1 MEARKITVV
10 STQTQRKSV
19 ITTGAETLAEL
30 KSALD
35 EAGINYDGMTF
46 YEGTSRTE
54 LKDNAS
60 VLPKDV
66 PYKGTTTNELVF
78 MLTNTNKKI
87 RSGNMSRAEAYAA
100 IKANNLQDA
109 VKSKFGKNFT
119 QCSTEDLIGM
129 LAKSVE
135 TKPAAKAK
143 EAPKAAKPAAK
154 KETKA
159 ETKAE
164 KPVEVVDKVARK
176 AISELVDAL
185 YSNDSLDSEDADNI
199 RYILG
204 NAGYKEAEDSKDA
217 SSYSDDDIDNMF
229 EFLHK

>member
-87 RSGNMSRAEAYAA
+87 KSGDMSRAEAYAA

-135 TKPAAKAK
+135 TKPAAK
-143 EAPKAAKPAAK
+143 

-185 YSNDSLDSEDADNI
+185 YSYDSLDSEDADNI
-199 RYILG
+199 RYILS
-204 NAGYKEAEDSKDA
+204 NVGYKEDENSKDA

-229 EFLHK
+229 DFL

>member
-1 MEARKITVV
+1 MQNRKITVV

-87 RSGNMSRAEAYAA
+87 KSGDMSRAEAYAA

-119 QCSTEDLIGM
+119 QCRTEDLIGM

-135 TKPAAKAK
+135 TKPAAK
-143 EAPKAAKPAAK
+143 

-159 ETKAE
+159 ETEAE

-199 RYILG
+199 KQILG
-204 NAGYKEAEDSKDA
+204 SAGYEEDESNKDA

-229 EFLHK
+229 DFLHK

>member
-10 STQTQRKSV
+10 STQTQKKSV

-35 EAGINYDGMTF
+35 KAGIDYDGMTF

-78 MLTNTNKKI
+78 MLTNINKKI
-87 RSGNMSRAEAYAA
+87 KSGGMSRAEAYAA

-143 EAPKAAKPAAK
+143 KAHKVAKPAAK

-176 AISELVDAL
+176 AISELIDAL

-204 NAGYKEAEDSKDA
+204 NAGYKEDEDSKDA
-217 SSYSDDDIDNMF
+217 PSYSDDDIDNMF
-229 EFLHK
+229 DFLHK

>member
-54 LKDNAS
+54 LKDNTS

-87 RSGNMSRAEAYAA
+87 KSGAMSRAEVYAA

-204 NAGYKEAEDSKDA
+204 NAGYKEDEDSKDA

-229 EFLHK
+229 DFLHK

>member
-1 MEARKITVV
+1 
-10 STQTQRKSV
+10 
-19 ITTGAETLAEL
+19 
-30 KSALD
+30 
-35 EAGINYDGMTF
+35 
-46 YEGTSRTE
+46 
-54 LKDNAS
+54 
-60 VLPKDV
+60 
-66 PYKGTTTNELVF
+66 
-78 MLTNTNKKI
+78 
-87 RSGNMSRAEAYAA
+87 MSRAEAYAA

-129 LAKSVE
+129 LAKSVG

-159 ETKAE
+159 ETEAE

-204 NAGYKEAEDSKDA
+204 NAGYKEDEDSKDA
-217 SSYSDDDIDNMF
+217 SSYSDNDIDNMF
-229 EFLHK
+229 DFLHK

>member
-204 NAGYKEAEDSKDA
+204 NAGYKEDEDSKDA

>member
-30 KSALD
+30 KGALD
-35 EAGINYDGMTF
+35 EAGINYEGMTF

-66 PYKGTTTNELVF
+66 PYKGTITNELVF

-87 RSGNMSRAEAYAA
+87 KSGAMSRAETYAA
-100 IKANNLQDA
+100 IKAHNLQDA

-129 LAKSVE
+129 LARPVGI
-135 TKPAAKAK
+135 KPAPKA
-143 EAPKAAKPAAK
+143 EAPKATKPAAK

-159 ETKAE
+159 EKPAE
-164 KPVEVVDKVARK
+164 CVDKVARK
-176 AISELVDAL
+176 AIIDLVDAL
-185 YSNDSLDSEDADNI
+185 YDNDSLDSEDADNI
-199 RYILG
+199 KQILG
-204 NAGYKEAEDSKDA
+204 SAGYKEDEDNKDP
-217 SSYSDDDIDNMF
+217 SSYSDDDIDDMF
-229 EFLHK
+229 DFLHK

>member
-87 RSGNMSRAEAYAA
+87 KSGNMSRAEAYAA

-129 LAKSVE
+129 LTKSVE

-204 NAGYKEAEDSKDA
+204 NAGYKEDEDSKDA

-229 EFLHK
+229 DFLHK

>member
-1 MEARKITVV
+1 METRKITVV

-87 RSGNMSRAEAYAA
+87 KSGNMSRAEAYAA
-100 IKANNLQDA
+100 IKASNLQDA

-119 QCSTEDLIGM
+119 QCSTGDLIGM
-129 LAKSVE
+129 LAKSVG
-135 TKPAAKAK
+135 T
-143 EAPKAAKPAAK
+143 KPAAK

-185 YSNDSLDSEDADNI
+185 YSNDSLDSEDAYNI
-199 RYILG
+199 RNILG
-204 NAGYKEAEDSKDA
+204 NAGYKEDEDSKDA

-229 EFLHK
+229 DFLHK

>member
-1 MEARKITVV
+1 MQNRKITVV

-54 LKDNAS
+54 LKDDAS

-87 RSGNMSRAEAYAA
+87 KSGDMSRAEAYAA

-129 LAKSVE
+129 LAKSVG
-135 TKPAAKAK
+135 T
-143 EAPKAAKPAAK
+143 KPAAK

-204 NAGYKEAEDSKDA
+204 NAGYKEDEDSKDA
-217 SSYSDDDIDNMF
+217 SSYSDNDIDNMF
-229 EFLHK
+229 DFLHK

>member
-143 EAPKAAKPAAK
+143 EAPKAAKPAAE

-204 NAGYKEAEDSKDA
+204 NAGYKEDEDSKDA

-229 EFLHK
+229 DFLHK

>member
-87 RSGNMSRAEAYAA
+87 KSGNMSRAEAYAA

-129 LAKSVE
+129 LAKPVE

-143 EAPKAAKPAAK
+143 EAPKAG
-154 KETKA
+154 
-159 ETKAE
+159 

-199 RYILG
+199 RNILD
-204 NAGYKEAEDSKDA
+204 NTGYKEDEDSKDA
-217 SSYSDDDIDNMF
+217 SSYSDDDIDDMF

>member
-35 EAGINYDGMTF
+35 EAGINYDGMAF

-87 RSGNMSRAEAYAA
+87 RSGGMSRAEAYAA

-135 TKPAAKAK
+135 TKPAAK
-143 EAPKAAKPAAK
+143 

-159 ETKAE
+159 ETEAE
-164 KPVEVVDKVARK
+164 KPVEVVDKVARE

-204 NAGYKEAEDSKDA
+204 NAGYKEDEDSKDA

-229 EFLHK
+229 DFLHK

>member
-87 RSGNMSRAEAYAA
+87 KSGNMSRAEAYAA

-129 LAKSVE
+129 LAKSVG

-199 RYILG
+199 KQILG
-204 NAGYKEAEDSKDA
+204 SAGYEEDENNKDA
-217 SSYSDDDIDNMF
+217 SSYSDDDIDDMF
-229 EFLHK
+229 DFLHK

>member
-87 RSGNMSRAEAYAA
+87 KSGDMSRAEAYAA

-129 LAKSVE
+129 LAKSVG

-185 YSNDSLDSEDADNI
+185 YSNDSLDSKDADNI

-204 NAGYKEAEDSKDA
+204 NAGYKEDEDSKDA

-229 EFLHK
+229 DFLHK

>member
-30 KSALD
+30 KGALD
-35 EAGINYDGMTF
+35 EAGINYEGMTF

-66 PYKGTTTNELVF
+66 PYKGTITNELVF

-87 RSGNMSRAEAYAA
+87 KSGAMSRAEAYAA

-129 LAKSVE
+129 LARPVGI
-135 TKPAAKAK
+135 KPAPKA
-143 EAPKAAKPAAK
+143 EAPKATKPAAK

-159 ETKAE
+159 EKPAE
-164 KPVEVVDKVARK
+164 CVDKVARK
-176 AISELVDAL
+176 AIIDLVDAL
-185 YSNDSLDSEDADNI
+185 YVNDSLDSEDADNI
-199 RYILG
+199 KQILG
-204 NAGYKEAEDSKDA
+204 SAGYKEDEDNKDP
-217 SSYSDDDIDNMF
+217 SSYSDDDIDDMF
-229 EFLHK
+229 DFLHK

>member
-87 RSGNMSRAEAYAA
+87 KSGNMSRAEAYAA

-204 NAGYKEAEDSKDA
+204 NAGYKEDEDSKDA

-229 EFLHK
+229 DFLHK

>member
-30 KSALD
+30 KGALD
-35 EAGINYDGMTF
+35 EAGINYEGMTF

-87 RSGNMSRAEAYAA
+87 RSGAMSRAEAYAA
-100 IKANNLQDA
+100 IKAHNLQDA

-119 QCSTEDLIGM
+119 QCSTGDLISM
-129 LAKSVE
+129 LTNSKP
-135 TKPAAKAK
+135 KPA
-143 EAPKAAKPAAK
+143 PKD
-154 KETKA
+154 
-159 ETKAE
+159 E
-164 KPVEVVDKVARK
+164 KRVEVVDKVARK

-199 RYILG
+199 KNILG
-204 NAGYKEAEDSKDA
+204 SAGYEEDENSKDA
-217 SSYSDDDIDNMF
+217 SSYSDGDIDNMF
-229 EFLHK
+229 DFLHK

>member
-87 RSGNMSRAEAYAA
+87 KSGNMSRAEAYAA

-143 EAPKAAKPAAK
+143 EAPEAAKPAAK

-204 NAGYKEAEDSKDA
+204 NAGYKEDEDSKDA

-229 EFLHK
+229 DFLHK

>member
-87 RSGNMSRAEAYAA
+87 KSGGMSRAEAYAA

-143 EAPKAAKPAAK
+143 EAPEAAKPAAK

-199 RYILG
+199 KQILG
-204 NAGYKEAEDSKDA
+204 SAGYKEDEDNKDP

-229 EFLHK
+229 DFLHK

>member
-87 RSGNMSRAEAYAA
+87 KSGDMSRAEAYAA

-129 LAKSVE
+129 LAKSVG
-135 TKPAAKAK
+135 T
-143 EAPKAAKPAAK
+143 KPAAK

-199 RYILG
+199 RNILG
-204 NAGYKEAEDSKDA
+204 NAGYKEDEDSKDA

-229 EFLHK
+229 DFLHK

>member
-87 RSGNMSRAEAYAA
+87 KSGNMSRAEAYAA

-135 TKPAAKAK
+135 TKPAAK
-143 EAPKAAKPAAK
+143 

-164 KPVEVVDKVARK
+164 KPVEVVDKVARE

-185 YSNDSLDSEDADNI
+185 YSNDSLGSEDADNI

-204 NAGYKEAEDSKDA
+204 NAGYKEDEDSKDA

-229 EFLHK
+229 DFL

>member
-87 RSGNMSRAEAYAA
+87 RSGDMSRAEAYAA

-119 QCSTEDLIGM
+119 QCSTKDLIGM
-129 LAKSVE
+129 LAKLVE
-135 TKPAAKAK
+135 TKPAAK
-143 EAPKAAKPAAK
+143 K
-154 KETKA
+154 KTKA
-159 ETKAE
+159 ETEAE

-204 NAGYKEAEDSKDA
+204 NAGYKEDEDSKDA

-229 EFLHK
+229 DFLHK

>member
-1 MEARKITVV
+1 MEARRITVV

-87 RSGNMSRAEAYAA
+87 KSGNMSRAEAYAA

-109 VKSKFGKNFT
+109 VKFKFGKNFT

-135 TKPAAKAK
+135 T
-143 EAPKAAKPAAK
+143 KPAAK

-185 YSNDSLDSEDADNI
+185 YNYDSLYSEDADNI
-199 RYILG
+199 KNILG
-204 NAGYKEAEDSKDA
+204 NAGYKEDEDSKDA

-229 EFLHK
+229 DFLHK

>member
-87 RSGNMSRAEAYAA
+87 KSGNMSRAEVYAA

-129 LAKSVE
+129 LAKSVG

-143 EAPKAAKPAAK
+143 EAAKLAAK

-204 NAGYKEAEDSKDA
+204 NAGYKEDEDSKDA
-217 SSYSDDDIDNMF
+217 SSYSEDDIDNMF
-229 EFLHK
+229 DFLHK

>member
-87 RSGNMSRAEAYAA
+87 KSGNMSRAEAYAA

-129 LAKSVE
+129 LAKPVE
-135 TKPAAKAK
+135 TKPVAKAK
-143 EAPKAAKPAAK
+143 EAPKAG
-154 KETKA
+154 
-159 ETKAE
+159 

-199 RYILG
+199 RNILG
-204 NAGYKEAEDSKDA
+204 NAGYKKDEDSKDA

-229 EFLHK
+229 DFLHK

>member
-87 RSGNMSRAEAYAA
+87 KSGNMSRAEAYAA

-135 TKPAAKAK
+135 TKPAAK
-143 EAPKAAKPAAK
+143 

-199 RYILG
+199 RNILG
-204 NAGYKEAEDSKDA
+204 NAGYKEDEDSKDA

-229 EFLHK
+229 NFLHK

>member
-87 RSGNMSRAEAYAA
+87 KSGNMSRAEAYAA

-129 LAKSVE
+129 LAKSVG

-143 EAPKAAKPAAK
+143 EAAKTAAK

-204 NAGYKEAEDSKDA
+204 NVVYNEDEASKDA

-229 EFLHK
+229 DFLH

>member
-87 RSGNMSRAEAYAA
+87 KSGDMSRAEAYAA
-100 IKANNLQDA
+100 IKANNLQDV

-129 LAKSVE
+129 LAKSVG
-135 TKPAAKAK
+135 T
-143 EAPKAAKPAAK
+143 KPAAK

-199 RYILG
+199 RNILG
-204 NAGYKEAEDSKDA
+204 NAGYKEDEDSKDA

-229 EFLHK
+229 DFLHK

>member
-87 RSGNMSRAEAYAA
+87 KSGNMSRAEAYAA

-119 QCSTEDLIGM
+119 QCSTENLIGM

-135 TKPAAKAK
+135 TKP
-143 EAPKAAKPAAK
+143 
-154 KETKA
+154 
-159 ETKAE
+159 AE

-204 NAGYKEAEDSKDA
+204 NAGYKEDEDSKDA

-229 EFLHK
+229 DFL

>member
-87 RSGNMSRAEAYAA
+87 KSGNMSRAEAYAA

-135 TKPAAKAK
+135 TKPAAK
-143 EAPKAAKPAAK
+143 

-185 YSNDSLDSEDADNI
+185 YSNDSLGSEDADNI
-199 RYILG
+199 RCILG
-204 NAGYKEAEDSKDA
+204 SADYEEDESNKDA

-229 EFLHK
+229 DFLHK

>member
-87 RSGNMSRAEAYAA
+87 KSGNMSRAETYAV

-129 LAKSVE
+129 LAKSVR

-204 NAGYKEAEDSKDA
+204 NAGYKGDDDSKDA

-229 EFLHK
+229 DFLHK

>member
-87 RSGNMSRAEAYAA
+87 KSGNMSRAEAYAA

-129 LAKSVE
+129 LAKSVG

-143 EAPKAAKPAAK
+143 EAPKATKPAAK

-204 NAGYKEAEDSKDA
+204 NAGYKEDEDSKDA

-229 EFLHK
+229 DFLHK

>member
-30 KSALD
+30 KGALD
-35 EAGINYDGMTF
+35 EAGINYDGMAF

-87 RSGNMSRAEAYAA
+87 KSGDMSRAEAYAA
-100 IKANNLQDA
+100 IKAHNLQDA

-119 QCSTEDLIGM
+119 QCSTGDLISM
-129 LAKSVE
+129 LTNSKP
-135 TKPAAKAK
+135 KPA
-143 EAPKAAKPAAK
+143 PKD
-154 KETKA
+154 
-159 ETKAE
+159 E
-164 KPVEVVDKVARK
+164 KRVEVVDKVARK

-199 RYILG
+199 KNILG
-204 NAGYKEAEDSKDA
+204 SAGYEEDENSKDT
-217 SSYSDDDIDNMF
+217 SSYSDGDIDNMF
-229 EFLHK
+229 DFLHK

>member
-1 MEARKITVV
+1 MEARRITVV

-135 TKPAAKAK
+135 TKPAAK
-143 EAPKAAKPAAK
+143 

-199 RYILG
+199 RNILD
-204 NAGYKEAEDSKDA
+204 NTGYKEDEDSKDA

-229 EFLHK
+229 DFLHK

>member
-87 RSGNMSRAEAYAA
+87 KSGNMSRAEAYAA

-129 LAKSVE
+129 LTRPVGTKLAQAK
-135 TKPAAKAK
+135 
-143 EAPKAAKPAAK
+143 APKATKLAAK
-154 KETKA
+154 R

-164 KPVEVVDKVARK
+164 KPAECVDKVARK
-176 AISELVDAL
+176 AIIDLVDAL
-185 YSNDSLDSEDADNI
+185 YVKDFLDSEDTDNI
-199 RYILG
+199 KQILG
-204 NAGYKEAEDSKDA
+204 SAGYEEDESNKDA
-217 SSYSDDDIDNMF
+217 SSYSDDDIDDMF

>member
-87 RSGNMSRAEAYAA
+87 KSGDMSRAEAYAA

-159 ETKAE
+159 ETEAE

-204 NAGYKEAEDSKDA
+204 NAGYKEDEDSKDA

-229 EFLHK
+229 DFLHK

>member
-87 RSGNMSRAEAYAA
+87 KSGNMSRAEVYAA

-129 LAKSVE
+129 LAKSVG

-143 EAPKAAKPAAK
+143 EAAKLAAK

-199 RYILG
+199 RNILG
-204 NAGYKEAEDSKDA
+204 NAGYKEDEDSKDA

-229 EFLHK
+229 DFLHK

>member
-60 VLPKDV
+60 ILPKDV

-87 RSGNMSRAEAYAA
+87 KSGNMSRAEAYAA

-129 LAKSVE
+129 LAKPVE
-135 TKPAAKAK
+135 TKP
-143 EAPKAAKPAAK
+143 
-154 KETKA
+154 
-159 ETKAE
+159 AE

-199 RYILG
+199 RNILG
-204 NAGYKEAEDSKDA
+204 NAGYKEDEDSKDA

-229 EFLHK
+229 DFLHK